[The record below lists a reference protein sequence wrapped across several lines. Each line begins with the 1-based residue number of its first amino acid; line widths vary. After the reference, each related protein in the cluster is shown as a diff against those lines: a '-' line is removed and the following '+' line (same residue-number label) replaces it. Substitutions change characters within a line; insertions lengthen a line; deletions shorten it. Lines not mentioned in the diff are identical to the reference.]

1 MSISETNAA
10 KKVSVMGN
18 NLTAHQLISLLM
30 EGMLE
35 RVEQAVIAIDNED
48 ELEKELLL
56 EKIVAIINGLR
67 NSLNMAN
74 GGSVAL
80 NLEKLYVY
88 MIERIY
94 GAYDSAEQKLALKEV
109 GELVDEVKA
118 GWDEIGQQEF
128 AQTA

>member
-1 MSISETNAA
+1 MSVKPTQAA
-10 KKVSVMGN
+10 ERVANICDS
-18 NLTAHQLISLLM
+18 ASSHELISLLM
-30 EGMLE
+30 AGMIE
-35 RVEQAVIAIDNED
+35 RIDQAIIAIDND
-48 ELEKELLL
+48 DSLEKELLL

-94 GAYDSAEQKLALKEV
+94 GAYDSDDQKVALREV
-109 GELVDEVKA
+109 SDLVDEVKS
-118 GWDEIGQQEF
+118 GWDQIGQQEL
-128 AQTA
+128 ARIA